1 MILLLRSVALAA
13 IIGGVMLV
21 TGIGLGN
28 ANVYSLTLRQT
39 AIPRSLLA
47 RSGGAYRQVMYGS
60 LPMHTRRIRGLRSP
74 QAGVSA

>member
-39 AIPRSLLA
+39 VIPSLLA
-47 RSGGAYRQVMYGS
+47 RSGGATVR
-60 LPMHTRRIRGLRSP
+60 
-74 QAGVSA
+74 